1 MCAANSLHNP
11 AANEMYT
18 STWEDN
24 NSSWSFCE
32 FLTGIYAINFTE
44 NNTKFGNLLI
54 ILKIC
59 PSVAC

>member
-1 MCAANSLHNP
+1 MRAANSLHNT

-32 FLTGIYAINFTE
+32 LLTSSFVINYPGSI
-44 NNTKFGNLLI
+44 TKFGNLLV
-54 ILKIC
+54 L
-59 PSVAC
+59 